1 MLQSPALSD
10 GGLPASPT
18 RRPAAGRAADR
29 LVYALVDVSRV
40 DDPAEAAAVAT
51 WRRYEGPLRVTEP
64 GKYAVLTKLIPGAP
78 PMAQADAD
86 ALREDALAGGR
97 HSDDLGN
104 LLYETCAAESCVATA
119 VFELGESPPLLQ
131 YEECP
136 QELAFVARRDATGL
150 ACRKCG
156 GEATGDRRLYA
167 KGGFVICR
175 ACALRGAGVMVDPG
189 ARRMW
194 FSQMISFVGN
204 RAIPLPKSQPLLTQI
219 LRVLQAHPGM
229 CVRFE
234 GHVNSKCG
242 LDCDGSK
249 PCANAGEMCKKCP
262 GGALGLST
270 ARANAVRAFVLACGV
285 ESDRIYAEGF
295 AGTRRLTGDVI
306 DESMGH
312 INRRVEVHTLLC

>member
-1 MLQSPALSD
+1 MAGHMEVTFEQKALGMVIGCRERD
-10 GGLPASPT
+10 K
-18 RRPAAGRAADR
+18 RA
-29 LVYALVDVSRV
+29 VV
-40 DDPAEAAAVAT
+40 
-51 WRRYEGPLRVTEP
+51 VT
-64 GKYAVLTKLIPGAP
+64 I
-78 PMAQADAD
+78 
-86 ALREDALAGGR
+86 R
-97 HSDDLGN
+97 
-104 LLYETCAAESCVATA
+104 
-119 VFELGESPPLLQ
+119 
-131 YEECP
+131 
-136 QELAFVARRDATGL
+136 
-150 ACRKCG
+150 
-156 GEATGDRRLYA
+156 RRLYA

-270 ARANAVRAFVLACGV
+270 ARANAVRAFVLAL
-285 ESDRIYAEGF
+285 SLI
-295 AGTRRLTGDVI
+295 
-306 DESMGH
+306 H
-312 INRRVEVHTLLC
+312 I

>member
-1 MLQSPALSD
+1 M
-10 GGLPASPT
+10 
-18 RRPAAGRAADR
+18 
-29 LVYALVDVSRV
+29 SRV

-136 QELAFVARRDATGL
+136 QELAFVARQDAAGL